1 MSITTHWASPPLD
14 LRDSLTPEVVHVWRA
29 QLDDSPERVSR
40 FRVHLSDDECDRADR
55 CRTPHPQYQFIITR
69 SILRILLSRYLGI
82 LPSQIYFETQPQG
95 KLILGKLS
103 SLPIQFNVSHTRGM
117 ALIALTL
124 QHAVG
129 IDVERID
136 RAIQDRDIAER
147 YFSARESEHL
157 ASLPALE
164 RAHHFFS
171 YWTCKEA
178 YLKMQG
184 KGIAEGLAHCE
195 MTFDSEHSEVG
206 LLTLNEENRGE
217 ECSLYRMSVGTEHV
231 GAIAIATPSTQVSY
245 WNWEDADES

>member
-14 LRDSLTPEVVHVWRA
+14 LRHSLTPKVTHVWRVR
-29 QLDDSPERVSR
+29 LDESPERAAR
-40 FRVHLSDDECDRADR
+40 FRLHLSDDERRRADR
-55 CRTPHPQYQFIITR
+55 CRTPHPQYQFITTR

-82 LPSQIYFETQPQG
+82 LPTQIHFETQPQG
-95 KLILGKLS
+95 KLILVEPS
-103 SLPIQFNVSHTRGM
+103 SFPIQFNVSHTRGM

-157 ASLPALE
+157 ASLPELE
-164 RAHHFFS
+164 RPHQFFS

-184 KGIAEGLAHCE
+184 RGIAEGLAHCE
-195 MTFDSEHSEVG
+195 MTFDSEHSEVR
-206 LLTLNEENRGE
+206 LLSLDQQKRGE
-217 ECSLYRMSVGTEHV
+217 ECSLYRMKVETEHI
-231 GAIAIATPSTQVSY
+231 GALAIATSSTQVSY
-245 WNWEDADES
+245 WNWEDEYGS